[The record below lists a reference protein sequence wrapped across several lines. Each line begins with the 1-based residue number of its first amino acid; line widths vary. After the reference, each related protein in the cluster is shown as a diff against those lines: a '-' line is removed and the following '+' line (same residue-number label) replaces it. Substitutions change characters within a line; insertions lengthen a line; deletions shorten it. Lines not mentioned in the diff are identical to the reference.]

1 MCSTDLKLSCSFFF
15 INPLHYSTSLCSK
28 FSDFHLG
35 FYLPLFLFC
44 GFYRQGTPCIID
56 CVMAELE
63 KLGQKYRVALRCSFM
78 NFSRNTRCL
87 KCKEKGPKRVATDDV
102 QMKKGD
108 WNCPGRNQLH

>member
-1 MCSTDLKLSCSFFF
+1 LNPQLFPLKLVCSKH
-15 INPLHYSTSLCSK
+15 PLGVSLC
-28 FSDFHLG
+28 H
-35 FYLPLFLFC
+35 FC
-44 GFYRQGTPCIID
+44 YFPIFPGTPCIID
-56 CVMAELE
+56 CVMVELE

>member
-1 MCSTDLKLSCSFFF
+1 ML
-15 INPLHYSTSLCSK
+15 
-28 FSDFHLG
+28 
-35 FYLPLFLFC
+35 
-44 GFYRQGTPCIID
+44 GTPCIID
-56 CVMAELE
+56 CVMVELE